1 MGQQQ
6 LILIILVT
14 VIVGIATVVSINT
27 FGTAADQANLDA
39 VNSDI
44 ATLAS
49 AAQGF
54 YLRSE
59 AQGGGGR
66 QFDGLTFERLPFP
79 SIGIS
84 ADGDVAENEN
94 GRYIISDTNTGNA
107 FTITAHPA
115 SCEGYTTGTTDGNG
129 VLTPGNPCDLADQLT
144 AGVSQNRF
152 KLNASASDLQ

>member
-6 LILIILVT
+6 LLLIILVT
-14 VIVGIATVVSINT
+14 IIVGIATVVSINT

-49 AAQGF
+49 AAQGY

-59 AQGGGGR
+59 ALGGGGR
-66 QFDGLTFERLPFP
+66 QFDGLTFDRLAFP
-79 SIGIS
+79 VIGIS
-84 ADGDVAENEN
+84 ADGDIAENEN
-94 GRYIISDTNTGNA
+94 GRYVISDTNTGTA

-115 SCEGYTTGTTDGNG
+115 SCEGYTPGTTDADGI
-129 VLTPGNPCDLADQLT
+129 LTPGTSCDQSAQIT
-144 AGVSQNRF
+144 AGVSQNQF
-152 KLNASASDLQ
+152 KLNASAADM